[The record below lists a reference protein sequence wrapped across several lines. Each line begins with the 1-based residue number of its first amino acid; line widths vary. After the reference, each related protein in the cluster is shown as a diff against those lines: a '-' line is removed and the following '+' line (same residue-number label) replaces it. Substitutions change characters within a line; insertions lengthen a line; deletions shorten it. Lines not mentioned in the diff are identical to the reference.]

1 MENKQDFV
9 ITKGVLT
16 KYNGR
21 GGDVVIPEGVKEI
34 GKRAFQNCTGLTSAV
49 IPESVTE
56 IGYGA
61 FMGCTGLQSV
71 TVPGSV
77 SAIRSD
83 AFKNC
88 IGLQSVTLLEGLV
101 EIGYCAFYGCSG
113 LRNIAIPASV
123 AQISKS
129 AFSHCAGLQSVSLS
143 EGITE
148 IAQATFYQCTSLQNF
163 AIPESVTALGWEAF
177 RDCTE
182 LESIVIPA
190 HITKINSS
198 IFSGCDRLA
207 LIAPHIPVSG
217 FETVDKFKACAG
229 FAKAYLDGTE
239 MDEEIRAGYLK
250 YIKGQRKRL
259 VLGAVQHEELLQL
272 MIKEKMLARADIDP
286 LLAECD
292 RQNNVAAKAAV
303 LDYAGR
309 SLKPVDPFDEME
321 KEMAKVE
328 RQARRFEETGQLP
341 ASELKKIWSTKK
353 RRDGTLEITSYK
365 GTDATVSVPAVIG
378 KTAVTAIGEKALSP
392 SASRLTPEQKRVRE
406 TLESV
411 TIPAGVT
418 EIGSR
423 AFSGC
428 TGLTSVTIPES
439 VIKISCG
446 AFDGCANLTSV
457 TIPEGVKEIGTWT
470 FSGCA
475 SLTSVTIPEGV
486 TEIGDMAFSGC
497 ANLTSVTIPK
507 GVKEIGWNAFEG
519 CTGLTSVTIPEG
531 VKEIGLWAF
540 SGCKKLTI
548 HAPAGSAAEQHA
560 KECEIPFEAI

>member
-1 MENKQDFV
+1 MENNQEFV
-9 ITKGVLT
+9 FSKKGVLT
-16 KYNGR
+16 EYNGP

-34 GKRAFQNCTGLTSAV
+34 GKRAFQNCTGLNSAV

-61 FMGCTGLQSV
+61 FIGCTGLQSV

-88 IGLQSVTLLEGLV
+88 IGLQNVTLLEGLV

-163 AIPESVTALGWEAF
+163 AIPESVTTLGWDAF
-177 RDCTE
+177 RDCTG

-190 HITKINSS
+190 HITEINSS

-207 LIAPHIPVSG
+207 LIAPHIPISG

-292 RQNNVAAKAAV
+292 RQNNVAV
-303 LDYAGR
+303 LGYAGR

-321 KEMAKVE
+321 KEMAKAE
-328 RQARRFEETGQLP
+328 RQARHFEETGQLP

-353 RRDGTLEITSYK
+353 REDGTLEITSYK
-365 GTDATVSVPAVIG
+365 GTDTTVSVPAVIG

-392 SASRLTPEQKRVRE
+392 LASRLTPEQKRVRE

-418 EIGSR
+418 EIGKN
-423 AFSGC
+423 AFSSCTGLQSVTIPEGVTNITHYTFSDTPWFKNLGELAVANHILLKYRGNSGDVTIPEGVTKIGGSAFAGC
-428 TGLTSVTIPES
+428 TGLTSVTIP
-439 VIKISCG
+439 
-446 AFDGCANLTSV
+446 A
-457 TIPEGVKEIGTWT
+457 
-470 FSGCA
+470 
-475 SLTSVTIPEGV
+475 GV
-486 TEIGDMAFSGC
+486 TEIGVFAFYR
-497 ANLTSVTIPK
+497 
-507 GVKEIGWNAFEG
+507 
-519 CTGLTSVTIPEG
+519 CTGLTSVTIPAD
-531 VKEIGLWAF
+531 VKEIGMDAF
-540 SGCKKLTI
+540 NGCRQLTI
-548 HAPAGSAAEQHA
+548 HAPAGSYA
-560 KECEIPFEAI
+560 KEYAKKNKIKFEAI

>member
-1 MENKQDFV
+1 MKTEQEFV
-9 ITKGVLT
+9 ITKKGVLT
-16 KYNGR
+16 EYNGP

-34 GKRAFQNCTGLTSAV
+34 GKRAFQNCTGLTGAV

-77 SAIRSD
+77 SAICSD

-123 AQISKS
+123 AQIGKS
-129 AFSHCAGLQSVSLS
+129 AFSHCAGLQSVSLP

-163 AIPESVTALGWEAF
+163 TIPESVTALGWDAF
-177 RDCTE
+177 RDCTG

-190 HITKINSS
+190 HITEINSS

-259 VLGAVQHEELLQL
+259 VLDAVQHEELLQL

-286 LLAECD
+286 LLTECD

-321 KEMAKVE
+321 KELAKAE

-353 RRDGTLEITSYK
+353 REDGTLEITSYK

-392 SASRLTPEQKRVRE
+392 LASRLTPEQKRVRE

-411 TIPAGVT
+411 TIPEGVT
-418 EIGSR
+418 EISKS
-423 AFSGC
+423 AFSGCTGLTDVAIAEGVTNITHYTFSDTPWFKNLGELAVVNHILLKYRGNSGDVTIPEGVTKIGNGAFQGC
-428 TGLTSVTIPES
+428 TGLTSVTIP
-439 VIKISCG
+439 
-446 AFDGCANLTSV
+446 A
-457 TIPEGVKEIGTWT
+457 
-470 FSGCA
+470 
-475 SLTSVTIPEGV
+475 GV
-486 TEIGDMAFSGC
+486 TEIGVFAFYGC
-497 ANLTSVTIPK
+497 TGLISVTIPAD
-507 GVKEIGWNAFEG
+507 VKEIGMDAFTH
-519 CTGLTSVTIPEG
+519 CPN
-531 VKEIGLWAF
+531 
-540 SGCKKLTI
+540 LTI
-548 HAPAGSAAEQHA
+548 HAPAGSYAEEYA
-560 KECEIPFEAI
+560 KKKKIKFGAI

>member
-1 MENKQDFV
+1 MENNQEFV
-9 ITKGVLT
+9 FSKKGVLT
-16 KYNGR
+16 EYNGP

-34 GKRAFQNCTGLTSAV
+34 GKRAFQNCTGLTSVV

-163 AIPESVTALGWEAF
+163 AIPESVTALGWDAF
-177 RDCTE
+177 RDCTG

-190 HITKINSS
+190 HITEINSS

-207 LIAPHIPVSG
+207 LIAHHIPISG
-217 FETVDKFKACAG
+217 FEAADKFKACAG
-229 FAKAYLDGTE
+229 FAKAYLDSTE

-259 VLGAVQHEELLQL
+259 VLDAVQHEELLQL
-272 MIKEKMLARADIDP
+272 MIKEKMLARADIG
-286 LLAECD
+286 LLLTECGK
-292 RQNNVAAKAAV
+292 QNNVTAKAAV
-303 LDYAGR
+303 LDYADR
-309 SLKPVDPFDEME
+309 CLKPVNPT
-321 KEMAKVE
+321 KEFKL
-328 RQARRFEETGQLP
+328 R
-341 ASELKKIWSTKK
+341 
-353 RRDGTLEITSYK
+353 
-365 GTDATVSVPAVIG
+365 
-378 KTAVTAIGEKALSP
+378 
-392 SASRLTPEQKRVRE
+392 
-406 TLESV
+406 
-411 TIPAGVT
+411 
-418 EIGSR
+418 
-423 AFSGC
+423 
-428 TGLTSVTIPES
+428 GL
-439 VIKISCG
+439 
-446 AFDGCANLTSV
+446 
-457 TIPEGVKEIGTWT
+457 
-470 FSGCA
+470 
-475 SLTSVTIPEGV
+475 
-486 TEIGDMAFSGC
+486 
-497 ANLTSVTIPK
+497 
-507 GVKEIGWNAFEG
+507 
-519 CTGLTSVTIPEG
+519 
-531 VKEIGLWAF
+531 
-540 SGCKKLTI
+540 
-548 HAPAGSAAEQHA
+548 
-560 KECEIPFEAI
+560 

>member
-1 MENKQDFV
+1 MKTEQEFV
-9 ITKGVLT
+9 ITKKGVLT
-16 KYNGR
+16 EYNGP

-77 SAIRSD
+77 SAICSD

-129 AFSHCAGLQSVSLS
+129 AFSHCAGLQSVSLP

-163 AIPESVTALGWEAF
+163 TIPESVTALGWDAF
-177 RDCTE
+177 RDCTG

-190 HITKINSS
+190 HITEINSS

-207 LIAPHIPVSG
+207 LIAPHIPISG

-259 VLGAVQHEELLQL
+259 VLDAVQHEELLQL

-286 LLAECD
+286 LLTECD

-321 KEMAKVE
+321 KELAKAE

-353 RRDGTLEITSYK
+353 REDGTLEITSYK

-392 SASRLTPEQKRVRE
+392 LASRLTPEQKRVRE

-418 EIGSR
+418 EISKS

-428 TGLTSVTIPES
+428 TGLTDVAIAEGVTNITHYTFSDTPWF
-439 VIKISCG
+439 K
-446 AFDGCANLTSV
+446 NLGELAVVNHILLKYRGNSGDV
-457 TIPEGVKEIGTWT
+457 TIPEGVTKIGNGA
-470 FSGCA
+470 FQGCTG
-475 SLTSVTIPEGV
+475 LTSVTIPEGV
-486 TEIGDMAFSGC
+486 TEIGVFAFYDCTG
-497 ANLTSVTIPK
+497 LISVTIPAD
-507 GVKEIGWNAFEG
+507 VKEIGMDAFTH
-519 CTGLTSVTIPEG
+519 CPN
-531 VKEIGLWAF
+531 
-540 SGCKKLTI
+540 LTI
-548 HAPAGSAAEQHA
+548 HAPAGSYAEEYA
-560 KECEIPFEAI
+560 KKKKIKFGAI

>member
-292 RQNNVAAKAAV
+292 KQNNIAAKAAV
-303 LDYAGR
+303 LDYAGKN
-309 SLKPVDPFDEME
+309 LKPVDPFDEME
-321 KEMAKVE
+321 KEFAKAE
-328 RQARRFEETGQLP
+328 RIAAHLEKTGSLP
-341 ASELKKIWSTKK
+341 IGELKKCWSWETKDTKK
-353 RRDGTLEITSYK
+353 GAFVTLTSWKGKDGPHVT
-365 GTDATVSVPAVIG
+365 VPAKIG
-378 KTAVTAIGEKALSP
+378 ENPVKAIGVS
-392 SASRLTPEQKRVRE
+392 
-406 TLESV
+406 
-411 TIPAGVT
+411 
-418 EIGSR
+418 
-423 AFSGC
+423 AFSPEGKPK
-428 TGLTSVTIPES
+428 TIREAREALQSVTIPEG
-439 VIKISCG
+439 VIEIGYK
-446 AFDGCANLTSV
+446 AFYGCANLTSV
-457 TIPEGVKEIGTWT
+457 
-470 FSGCA
+470 
-475 SLTSVTIPEGV
+475 
-486 TEIGDMAFSGC
+486 
-497 ANLTSVTIPK
+497 
-507 GVKEIGWNAFEG
+507 
-519 CTGLTSVTIPEG
+519 
-531 VKEIGLWAF
+531 
-540 SGCKKLTI
+540 
-548 HAPAGSAAEQHA
+548 
-560 KECEIPFEAI
+560 AIQEVV